1 MSVFLAQFALE
12 MLMVRTVQPHPVG
25 SLLLASVV
33 HVAEPLLPGAHSI
46 SNFSGSV
53 GVSLNAWLE
62 MTRGSVS
69 YFTVTAGVPA
79 SADWANAHWPM
90 LSQLAVMVTQLSG
103 MAVQAPFL
111 QLYVSPGSAL
121 RVRHVE
127 PVDPVEP
134 VGGLGEGGGG
144 DGGGE
149 FVPPPPPPEPQ

>member
-12 MLMVRTVQPHPVG
+12 MLMVRTVHPHPVG
-25 SLLLASVV
+25 SLFPSVV
-33 HVAEPLLPGAHSI
+33 QVAEPLLPGAHSI

-79 SADWANAHWPM
+79 RADSPNAHWPM
-90 LSQLAVMVTQLSG
+90 LSQLAVMITQLSG

-111 QLYVSPGSAL
+111 QSYVPPGSAL
-121 RVRHVE
+121 RVRQ
-127 PVDPVEP
+127 VDPVEP
-134 VGGLGEGGGG
+134 VGGGEGGGG

>member
-12 MLMVRTVQPHPVG
+12 MLMVRTVQPQPVG
-25 SLLLASVV
+25 SLFPSVV